1 MSYTATWGP
10 MGFVVSP
17 TKIVPFKDLST
28 SVEVKAGSTTSTSG
42 GSQTN
47 VRGRELQSMS
57 FSATYIRAAGVDPR
71 AKYEQWESLLG
82 KVHPLYI
89 GGKRFGPAKMMLKSI
104 SISDLLLSNN
114 GDFLRVTVSVNLE
127 EEKVSK
133 PKPKE
138 TTPAV
143 VSGIGASRVE
153 RERIVN
159 SKVTEVSI

>member
-1 MSYTATWGP
+1 
-10 MGFVVSP
+10 
-17 TKIVPFKDLST
+17 
-28 SVEVKAGSTTSTSG
+28 
-42 GSQTN
+42 
-47 VRGRELQSMS
+47 MS

-143 VSGIGASRVE
+143 VSGVSASRVE